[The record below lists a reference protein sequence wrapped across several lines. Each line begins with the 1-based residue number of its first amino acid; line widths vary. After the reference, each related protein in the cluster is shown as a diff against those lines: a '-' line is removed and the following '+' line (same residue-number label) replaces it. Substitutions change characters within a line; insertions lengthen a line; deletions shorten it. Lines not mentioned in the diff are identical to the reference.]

1 MLVKLSTY
9 LLGLIYIAAG
19 VYHFVNP
26 AFYTPLIPPYFESV
40 VSASTINLLAGI
52 SEVLLGIGVL
62 LPRYR
67 NMSCYGII
75 AMLIAFIPSHWY
87 MIQQGTFQLGFVE
100 ITPTI
105 AWLRLLVVHPILML
119 WPWWIAQQK
128 Q

>member
-1 MLVKLSTY
+1 MLLKIGTY
-9 LLGLIYIAAG
+9 LLGIIYIAAG

-26 AFYTPLIPPYFESV
+26 AFYTPLIPPYFQGFA
-40 VSASTINLLAGI
+40 SAATINLIAGI
-52 SEVLLGIGVL
+52 AEVLLGIGVL
-62 LPRYR
+62 TPQSRK
-67 NMSCYGII
+67 MACYGII
-75 AMLIAFIPSHWY
+75 AMLVAFIPSHWY
-87 MIQQGTFQLGFVE
+87 MIQQGNFTLGFVT